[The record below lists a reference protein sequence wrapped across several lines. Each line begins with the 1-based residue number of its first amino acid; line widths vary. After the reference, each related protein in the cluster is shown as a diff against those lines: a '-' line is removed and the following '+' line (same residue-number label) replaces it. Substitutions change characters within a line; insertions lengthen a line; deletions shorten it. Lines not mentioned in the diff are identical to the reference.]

1 MICYLLGLIHFYLQK
16 EKSKSQ
22 ADEVEDIE
30 DDDFQVSLTINI
42 SRIVIQIILSH
53 SRIDT
58 IF

>member
-1 MICYLLGLIHFYLQK
+1 MICYLLGPIHFYLQK